1 MIIEKFVVIELFNP
15 GIISFYIHNR
25 IKLRLQLDDGSV
37 TFLTFCHDPPDKMF
51 MMLNNVDIEQDMLWR
66 RKTVMDMK
74 RTQKCHQKYRM
85 GKIHENQKA
94 NCPFFLQDDILNDA
108 KVVPYH

>member
-25 IKLRLQLDDGSV
+25 MKLRLQLDDGSV
-37 TFLTFCHDPPDKMF
+37 TFFNVLSRSPDKMF

-66 RKTVMDMK
+66 RK
-74 RTQKCHQKYRM
+74 QLW
-85 GKIHENQKA
+85 I
-94 NCPFFLQDDILNDA
+94 
-108 KVVPYH
+108 

>member
-1 MIIEKFVVIELFNP
+1 MILN
-15 GIISFYIHNR
+15 SR

-37 TFLTFCHDPPDKMF
+37 TIFNILSRSSDKMF

-74 RTQKCHQKYRM
+74 RK
-85 GKIHENQKA
+85 
-94 NCPFFLQDDILNDA
+94 
-108 KVVPYH
+108 

>member
-1 MIIEKFVVIELFNP
+1 MIIEKCVVVELFNP

-37 TFLTFCHDPPDKMF
+37 TFFNVLSRSPDKMF

-74 RTQKCHQKYRM
+74 RT
-85 GKIHENQKA
+85 
-94 NCPFFLQDDILNDA
+94 
-108 KVVPYH
+108 